1 MESTGIVFNVQK
13 FSIHDGPGVRT
24 TVFLKGCP
32 LRCQWCANPES
43 QLPGVQITYDG
54 KKCLHCGT
62 CVRVCPEGA
71 LSAGEDGRI
80 YVDFHRCD
88 GCLTCTRECPGHAL
102 THEGETKSV
111 GEIVDIC
118 MQDAAFYEESGGGVT
133 ISGGEG
139 MSQPAFTEALVKA
152 LREKGF
158 HTAIDRLC
166 KCRSVSAPCALIRPA
181 SV

>member
-62 CVRVCPEGA
+62 CVRVCPENA
-71 LSAGEDGRI
+71 
-80 YVDFHRCD
+80 
-88 GCLTCTRECPGHAL
+88 
-102 THEGETKSV
+102 
-111 GEIVDIC
+111 
-118 MQDAAFYEESGGGVT
+118 
-133 ISGGEG
+133 
-139 MSQPAFTEALVKA
+139 
-152 LREKGF
+152 
-158 HTAIDRLC
+158 
-166 KCRSVSAPCALIRPA
+166 
-181 SV
+181 